1 MTKHKIPNNNQ
12 AAMTKYRALRRC
24 LFAVSHFLLVW
35 NLVLGHG
42 SISVPVTSGA
52 DFIPRKQTKP
62 PTPALSPAEAIAKM
76 TVPPGF
82 TVELVAAE
90 PDVTNPVAMTF
101 DERGRIWI
109 TESFEYPRREP
120 GPGRDRVKILEDA
133 DGDGTAEKVSIFA
146 EGLNIPSGIAVGAG
160 GVWVANAPDILFYP
174 DKDRDGRADGP
185 PEQVLTGFGREDTHE
200 LPNSLTW
207 GPDGWLYGLNGVF
220 NNCHVRY
227 GKDNAFLA
235 AAEKANHPGWKI
247 NCAMFRIHPRTRE
260 FQVFCEGTSNPWG
273 IAFNDNGDAFIS
285 ACVIDHLWHLVET
298 GYYHRQGGPYPPHTW
313 KLESIVDYKHQ
324 MAAYCGITWFDSDAY
339 PAEYRR
345 KLYMGNIH
353 GGCINVDG
361 LERNGAT
368 YKGIKH
374 DDFLTAND
382 VWFMPVV
389 QKVGPDGCLYILDW
403 YDRYHCYQDA
413 NADPQ
418 GVDRAKGR
426 LYRVRYKET
435 PRAPKFDLAAET
447 DDQLIERL
455 ASPNIFYR
463 EQAQRLLA
471 ERNDPA
477 TRPKLENHIRSTQN
491 RHAWWALTGTGE
503 VRDEFL
509 SSQVNFTSF
518 DDWRHTWV
526 VRAAGN
532 QRSTNAELLAKIR
545 KMIDN
550 STAANR
556 LQIVIAARKLFG
568 KEATS
573 VLLKAAMVPQRDN
586 ELVQQIAWQN
596 LYPILSEGKETVIEA
611 ITSDDVGLR
620 DRAEFL
626 LPHLM
631 DWLFAQG
638 DAGVEDVARIAFK
651 FLPQLRSDFYWSHDA
666 ARALHEETEKILGGI
681 AKRLASGE
689 LSPKQETIL
698 RAKLEKD
705 LVLLLKPDTPLLP
718 GNTAP
723 SLLLILGHWK
733 NPKAIAE
740 VRAIALTPLASEAQ
754 RLASI
759 DAWGASL
766 DRSLIDAIEP
776 LSQDEK
782 LSRSLCRRLFEVLIK
797 YDDPRVATNVLAIY
811 PQLSPDLKSA
821 AIELLTS
828 RAVWA
833 KHLLDAIETT
843 KVSKDTVTVN
853 QVRKLLK
860 LGDKDLAAR
869 VEATWGKLRVD
880 RNPQREQVVNKM
892 RDLVRNGH
900 GDAAAGQAVFGRLCG
915 QCHKIHGT
923 GQEVGPDI
931 TVNGRSN
938 FEQLLSNIFDPSLV
952 IGGAYQPRIVSTGDG
967 RVLTGLLVEDRPTR
981 VVLKLQGGKLES
993 IARSNIDEIETSKLS
1008 LMPEGVETQYKPQ
1021 EIIDLF
1027 AFLKLDKPPT
1037 DPTAK
1042 TLPGFAEL
1050 DQKK

>member
-1 MTKHKIPNNNQ
+1 
-12 AAMTKYRALRRC
+12 
-24 LFAVSHFLLVW
+24 
-35 NLVLGHG
+35 
-42 SISVPVTSGA
+42 
-52 DFIPRKQTKP
+52 
-62 PTPALSPAEAIAKM
+62 M

-90 PDVTNPVAMTF
+90 PDVMNPVAMTF

-133 DGDGTAEKVSIFA
+133 DGDGTAEKISIFA

-174 DKDRDGRADGP
+174 DADRDGRADGP
-185 PEQVLTGFGREDTHE
+185 PQQVLTGFGREDTHE

-227 GKDNAFLA
+227 GKDNSFLA
-235 AAEKANHPGWKI
+235 STEKDKHPGWKI

-273 IAFNDNGDAFIS
+273 IAFNENGDAFIS

-339 PAEYRR
+339 PKEFRN

-389 QKVGPDGCLYILDW
+389 QKVGPDGCLYVLDW

-413 NADPQ
+413 NADPK

-426 LYRVRYKET
+426 LYRVRYQET
-435 PRAPKFDLAAET
+435 PRAPKFDLAQET
-447 DDQLIERL
+447 DNQLIERL

-471 ERNDPA
+471 ERLRSDPKNATQETLQAITLDPNKSREMRLHALWVQVSASSLNDSFQSDLA
-477 TRPKLENHIRSTQN
+477 KADDSVFR
-491 RHAWWALTGTGE
+491 AWA
-503 VRDEFL
+503 
-509 SSQVNFTSF
+509 
-518 DDWRHTWV
+518 

-532 QRSTNAELLAKIR
+532 PQTTSPEVRKLLASAVVDR
-545 KMIDN
+545 SDDV
-550 STAANR
+550 R
-556 LQIVIAARKLFG
+556 LQAVIAAKKRLGVEAVPLMFG
-568 KEATS
+568 VLDVTDSNDIVTASVVWQNLKPMLENNEREIAKQIAGIDDREEAQCG
-573 VLLKAAMVPQRDN
+573 VLQQYLYWLLSRGAEGAKAAGKLALHLEAGESDPVHAPSRRFAYFVLARAVHDN
-586 ELVQQIAWQN
+586 ELDAPSEKALQEILKARLTNALAWEEDK
-596 LYPILSEGKETVIEA
+596 L
-611 ITSDDVGLR
+611 
-620 DRAEFL
+620 
-626 LPHLM
+626 HL
-631 DWLFAQG
+631 
-638 DAGVEDVARIAFK
+638 IAFG
-651 FLPQLRSDFYWSHDA
+651 L
-666 ARALHEETEKILGGI
+666 
-681 AKRLASGE
+681 
-689 LSPKQETIL
+689 LSRWRQ
-698 RAKLEKD
+698 
-705 LVLLLKPDTPLLP
+705 PD
-718 GNTAP
+718 
-723 SLLLILGHWK
+723 
-733 NPKAIAE
+733 AIAA
-740 VRAIALTPLASEAQ
+740 VRKMA
-754 RLASI
+754 
-759 DAWGASL
+759 L
-766 DRSLIDAIEP
+766 DRSQTAEQKARRYGSLAEMRSGAAEQWISSGDADVLNH
-776 LSQDEK
+776 LSQL
-782 LSRSLCRRLFEVLIK
+782 LSSQGGLPPRERRNLFEAAAGFHDPKVGQIVLS
-797 YDDPRVATNVLAIY
+797 IY
-811 PQLSPDLKSA
+811 VGLEDELKPA
-821 AIELLTS
+821 AVELLTS
-828 RAVWA
+828 RVEWGRS
-833 KHLLDAIETT
+833 LLDAIQAG
-843 KVSKDTVTVN
+843 KVSKDAVTVN

-860 LGDKDLAAR
+860 LGDKELASR
-869 VEATWGKLRVD
+869 VEAIWGNLRTD
-880 RNPQREQVVNKM
+880 RNPQREQVVAQM
-892 RDLVRNGH
+892 RELVKNGH

-915 QCHKIHGT
+915 QCHKIHGV

-967 RVLTGLLVEDRPTR
+967 RVLTGLLVEDSPTR
-981 VVLKLQGGKLES
+981 VVLKLQGGKLET

-1021 EIIDLF
+1021 EIVDLF